1 VDKKLPR
8 LVVDTNVIMSAII
21 STEGVPAQILKALRK
36 NKAVLLVS
44 DSVVQEYLE
53 VLEYPKI
60 QKYKKIDA
68 EHVRD
73 LSSFLLTLTERVELL
88 IDVRRSPDPDDD
100 KFLSTAVNGKADLLI
115 TGDKED
121 LLALKEIEG
130 IPIVSAR
137 AALEMLKF

>member
-1 VDKKLPR
+1 MDKKLPR
-8 LVVDTNVIMSAII
+8 LVVDTNVIISAII
-21 STEGVPAQILKALRK
+21 SIEGIPAQILKAIRK
-36 NKAVLLVS
+36 NQAVLLVS
-44 DSVVQEYLE
+44 DAIVQEYLE

-60 QKYKKIDA
+60 QKYKKLDA

-88 IDVRRSPDPDDD
+88 TEIKKSPDPDDD
-100 KFLSTAVNGKADLLI
+100 KFLSTAISGKADLLI

-121 LLALKEIEG
+121 LLALKEIDG

-137 AALEMLKF
+137 EALKLLKL

>member
-1 VDKKLPR
+1 M
-8 LVVDTNVIMSAII
+8 VDTNVIISAII
-21 STEGVPAQILKALRK
+21 SLEGVPAQILKALRK

-44 DSVVQEYLE
+44 DAIVQEYLE

-60 QKYKKIDA
+60 QKYKKLDA

-88 IDVRRSPDPDDD
+88 IEIKKSPDPDDD

-121 LLALKEIEG
+121 LLVLKAIGG
-130 IPIVSAR
+130 IPIVTAR
-137 AALEMLKF
+137 AALELLKF